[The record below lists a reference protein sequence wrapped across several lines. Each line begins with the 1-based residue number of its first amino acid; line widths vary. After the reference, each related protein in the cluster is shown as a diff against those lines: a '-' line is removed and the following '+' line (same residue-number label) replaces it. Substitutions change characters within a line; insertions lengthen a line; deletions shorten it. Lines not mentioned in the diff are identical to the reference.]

1 MKNKKEVVRKL
12 EEAFAIGADIKAAC
26 AYADI
31 SRETYYAWCE
41 EDPTI
46 KEKSDKL
53 REKPILKAY
62 NTIMKDLDKPDTA
75 KWLLERKRK
84 KEFSTRTEL
93 TGEDGKDFPSP
104 ILANVI
110 LDNDSNKKG
119 SKNAGKA

>member
-1 MKNKKEVVRKL
+1 MKINKDNVKKL
-12 EEAFAIGADIKAAC
+12 EEAFAIGADIRAAC

-31 SRETYYAWCE
+31 SRQCYYNWIEA
-41 EDPTI
+41 DP
-46 KEKSDKL
+46 KLQEKFDTL

-119 SKNAGKA
+119 SQDERKA